1 VHARLAT
8 IDDAEATRS
17 IYNLEVTEST
27 VTFDLVPRTLD
38 QQQAYLVA
46 RSGAHAVLVAEDQS
60 GDVVGFASFSPY
72 RDRPAYSTTVEDSV
86 YVRRD
91 QQGKGVG
98 TLLLGELVTLARSH
112 GFHAIMARIVG
123 GHNASIALHRALGFE
138 FVGTEREVGRKFG
151 RWLDVDVMQL
161 LL

>member
-1 VHARLAT
+1 MHARLAT

-123 GHNASIALHRALGFE
+123 GHDASIALHRALGFE